1 MNWFTDPPT
10 RFLGDP
16 EKKNKMSSKL
26 FFYCRRTESIPESKK
41 KNEIEFQ
48 TKAESKS
55 KMAAPSMSLFQHQTA
70 SFLNTIGQ
78 YLMDL

>member
-1 MNWFTDPPT
+1 MVYGSADPIFGGS
-10 RFLGDP
+10 R
-16 EKKNKMSSKL
+16 KKIKWVPNY
-26 FFYCRRTESIPESKK
+26 FFIAAAVKASQSQK

-78 YLMDL
+78 YLMDLWF